1 MHQETYKILGGL
13 HRHGL
18 QGEFAVELII
28 GDSKEEGKEGC
39 REGDN
44 NDQEYEEGADN

>member
-1 MHQETYKILGGL
+1 MGNNNQFKNLDRFRVDNVHQETYKILGGL

-28 GDSKEEGKEGC
+28 GEDK
-39 REGDN
+39 
-44 NDQEYEEGADN
+44 